1 MTPPVDPKASGQS
14 SRDSREET
22 LAKAR
27 ENTPARGRLE
37 LLQEETAKQV
47 AKEVGVPSMM
57 ARLSIFQLLLR
68 QPKLAKGVNDL
79 LMSLLAAEHLGHRQ
93 RELVIMRI
101 GWKTGSVYEW
111 AQHWE
116 IARAF
121 GVNEEDLLALRCEGP
136 PVGFDERDAATIR
149 AVDDVLEQGF
159 LSQETWQ
166 ACRLAFDN
174 DELVLLELVSSI
186 AAWHMVSIVLKSLE
200 VPLEPGVSPWPPDGR
215 SPEHAPAG
223 SQ

>member
-1 MTPPVDPKASGQS
+1 MTPSTGPEPTGQALPDPSSQS
-14 SRDSREET
+14 V
-22 LAKAR
+22 AR
-27 ENTPARGRLE
+27 EKGRLE
-37 LLQEETAKQV
+37 LLEESEARRV

-79 LMSLLAAEHLGHRQ
+79 LMSLLAAEHLAHRQ
-93 RELVIMRI
+93 RELIIMRI
-101 GWKTGSVYEW
+101 GWRTGSVYEW

-121 GVNEEDLLALRCEGP
+121 GVSDEDLLALRCEGP
-136 PVGFDERDAATIR
+136 PVGFDEKDSATIR
-149 AVDDVLEQGF
+149 AVDDVLEKGS
-159 LSQETWQ
+159 LSEDTWH

-215 SPEHAPAG
+215 SPEDPPVT
-223 SQ
+223 SL